1 MPFDP
6 PLAPAPP
13 PAPMFCPVAVVLL
26 LVALAVEVAALMAAV
41 RDRKEDFLC
50 TGDEAAGVGKTLPV
64 KKRKWKMKPLQ
75 FSAAVT
81 EM

>member
-1 MPFDP
+1 MPLEP
-6 PLAPAPP
+6 PLGPAPP
-13 PAPMFCPVAVVLL
+13 PAPLFCPVAVVLL
-26 LVALAVEVAALMAAV
+26 VAVAVEVAALMAAV